1 VLFCFTLTV
10 KFGRPLSLT
19 AAAHGEGI
27 AELLEMGIGEVK
39 DLVTRLPLSDEE
51 IAQML
56 GLPNRQKAINLR
68 HSAIKTIKRWMRE
81 I

>member
-1 VLFCFTLTV
+1 M
-10 KFGRPLSLT
+10 S
-19 AAAHGEGI
+19 
-27 AELLEMGIGEVK
+27 IGEVK

-68 HSAIKTIKRWMRE
+68 HSAIKTVKRWMRE